1 LLLKLKDS
9 SGLNTVGTGIGHDIV
24 AILDDNTD
32 NIFVLND
39 FYEAESGS
47 YQEGT
52 VKFPLPKLEDGL
64 HTLKIRVWDV
74 FNNVSEYILEFKVVK
89 KEELELKHVLNYPNP
104 FTTRTSFWFEHNRP
118 SEDLQ
123 VTIRVMTIT
132 GKVVKTIAKTINTP
146 GNRSDE
152 IEWNGRDDYGAQ
164 LGRGVYLYQVIVK
177 TRDGRQQQKLEK
189 LVIL

>member
-1 LLLKLKDS
+1 M
-9 SGLNTVGTGIGHDIV
+9 
-24 AILDDNTD
+24 
-32 NIFVLND
+32 
-39 FYEAESGS
+39 EE
-47 YQEGT
+47 
-52 VKFPLPKLEDGL
+52 GL

-104 FTTRTSFWFEHNRP
+104 FTSRTSFWFEHNRP

-146 GNRSDE
+146 GSRSDE

>member
-1 LLLKLKDS
+1 M
-9 SGLNTVGTGIGHDIV
+9 
-24 AILDDNTD
+24 
-32 NIFVLND
+32 
-39 FYEAESGS
+39 
-47 YQEGT
+47 
-52 VKFPLPKLEDGL
+52 PKLEEGQ

-74 FNNVSEYILEFKVVK
+74 FNNATEYILEFRVVK

-104 FTTRTSFWFEHNRP
+104 FTTRTNFWFEHNRP
-118 SEDLQ
+118 NEDLQ

-132 GKVVKTIAKTINTP
+132 GKVVKTIGKTINTT

-152 IEWNGRDDYGAQ
+152 IEWNGRDEYGGQ

-177 TRDGRQQQKLEK
+177 TKDGRQQQKLEK